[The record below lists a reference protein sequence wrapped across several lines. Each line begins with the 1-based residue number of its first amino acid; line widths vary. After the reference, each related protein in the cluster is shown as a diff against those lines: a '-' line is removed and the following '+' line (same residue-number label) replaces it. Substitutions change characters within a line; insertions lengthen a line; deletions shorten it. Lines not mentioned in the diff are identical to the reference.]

1 MCAAIDATI
10 GAMGRWLTLRNANRV
25 AWTVLGLLG
34 AGIALFAV
42 SLALQRVRSE
52 RPDRDELA
60 AVEIPTPQAQATTGP
75 TVRTDGT
82 LEQVQGAAFVLR
94 ESSGDTVRVLVRGS
108 AAITLVSQS
117 RGFEALR
124 PGDPII
130 AGPLTELS
138 NNTMA
143 VTSVTVTQP
152 PENIPAEMCA
162 RVGTVSSVQESR
174 LVYESRCGE
183 QRLPISRNVRVTRL
197 TPAGVEAL
205 QAGRRATVFAER
217 LPDGTLAA
225 FAVQVMAA
233 P

>member
-1 MCAAIDATI
+1 
-10 GAMGRWLTLRNANRV
+10 MGRWLTMQNANRA

-34 AGIALFAV
+34 AGIALFAA
-42 SLALQRVRSE
+42 SLVIQRVRAGLSAGKE
-52 RPDRDELA
+52 VATVEL
-60 AVEIPTPQAQATTGP
+60 PTPQARATTGP

-82 LEQVQGAAFVLR
+82 LEQIQGEAFLLR
-94 ESSGDTVRVLVRGS
+94 ESSGDTIRVLVRGS
-108 AAITLVSQS
+108 ATITLVSQS

-143 VTSVTVTQP
+143 VATVTITQP
-152 PENIPAEMCA
+152 PENVPTEMCA
-162 RVGTVSSVQESR
+162 RVGIVSSVTESR
-174 LVYESRCGE
+174 LIYESRCGE
-183 QRLPISRNVRVTRL
+183 QRMPITRNIRVTRL

-205 QAGRRATVFAER
+205 QPGRRATVFAER

-225 FAVQVMAA
+225 FAVQVVAS